1 VATDI
6 GVDVSLRRRLRAAA
20 VLAVLWGA
28 AWTVGGAALGM
39 YRIRHG
45 GMEFDWV
52 RSNADVLRYVI
63 LFSAAWGGIGA
74 ANGLAF
80 SGVLATLGR
89 RSAPPRITAAR
100 VAQWGATGG
109 LVLPTLFLV
118 FLALDEAADL
128 HADTVV
134 AFLGGAATL
143 GALCALGTFSLAGG
157 IAQVRRTGEAGTP
170 AT

>member
-6 GVDVSLRRRLRAAA
+6 GVDLSLRRRLRAAA

-52 RSNADVLRYVI
+52 RSGTDVLRYVV
-63 LFSAAWGGIGA
+63 LFSVAWGGIGA

-89 RSAPPRITAAR
+89 RSARRRITAGR
-100 VAQWGATGG
+100 VAQWGAIGG

-118 FLALDEAADL
+118 FLAFDEVADL
-128 HADTVV
+128 HAETVV
-134 AFLGGAATL
+134 PFLGGAATL
-143 GALCALGTFSLAGG
+143 GALCALGTFALGG
-157 IAQVRRTGEAGTP
+157 GTVRVGRTGEAGTP